1 MEVIKSTVITKIQ
14 DELRNLE
21 RKKEKVPAEEK
32 RFVEEVM
39 EWLQR
44 DLDTLRNAPSMDDF
58 LDEQEKMCAQARL
71 IEVLNELDLQLHDL
85 ETGIKY
91 RFFPERATEI
101 VEQFFITCQTGENV
115 IKHSGLK
122 EYITAEQ
129 INDLNQDMKKRVDR
143 MIALSRDSD
152 LLYQA
157 LQQSR
162 RAQTVL
168 AFLG

>member
-1 MEVIKSTVITKIQ
+1 MEVIKTTVIAKLQ

-32 RFVEEVM
+32 KFVEEVM

-44 DLDTLRNAPSMDDF
+44 DLDALKNAPSMDDF

-85 ETGIKY
+85 ETGIKF

-101 VEQFFITCQTGENV
+101 VEQFFITCQIGEDM

-122 EYITAEQ
+122 EYITPEQ
-129 INDLNQDMKKRVDR
+129 INDLNRDIRKKVDR

-152 LLYQA
+152 LLTQA
-157 LQQSR
+157 LQHSR

-168 AFLG
+168 ASLG